1 MHSRIIKSD
10 MNNFRGVK
18 SYLKGKIKGKLPEMD
33 SILERYKIYMGE
45 KYVIIPR
52 SIIRSNDSEVVFF
65 LFEALQRDIHIKEK
79 LLCRL
84 SRAYQKY
91 IAEKPKC
98 MKT

>member
-18 SYLKGKIKGKLPEMD
+18 SYLKGKIKGKPPEMD

-45 KYVIIPR
+45 KYIIPR

-65 LFEALQRDIHIKEK
+65 YLKPCSETYILKKNSYVAYPEPIKIYRQETQVYED
-79 LLCRL
+79 LR
-84 SRAYQKY
+84 
-91 IAEKPKC
+91 
-98 MKT
+98 